1 MEALLSQF
9 TFLSDQALQG
19 NKNFDPSAMED
30 LMKLFEIESYKA
42 WAALELVEEKQVKG
56 AEITM
61 PIFSFDQM
69 GLKDDLLHGI
79 YNYGFEK
86 PSAIQQR
93 AVMPIINGRDPN
105 LVPEKTSM
113 IALTVCQVVDTA
125 SREYL
130 KKAAIATQCAWRG
143 RVAHKEL
150 WKLKMAARKTGAL
163 QAAKNKLEKQVE
175 ELTWRLQLEKRM
187 RDTNY
192 ILTELAKSAQNLVKR
207 ENWNCSHRIVYKIS
221 EERLKQALDA
231 ESKIVQLKTV
241 MHSLEEKIS
250 DIESENQHVTAEGTA
265 LVQQAEDAV
274 SNYVNFVVVLLHPIF

>member
-93 AVMPIINGRDPN
+93 AIMPIINGRD
-105 LVPEKTSM
+105 
-113 IALTVCQVVDTA
+113 
-125 SREYL
+125 L
-130 KKAAIATQCAWRG
+130 KKVAIATQCAQRG
-143 RVAHKEL
+143 RVARKEL
-150 WKLKMAARKTGAL
+150 RKLKMAARETGAL

-207 ENWNCSHRIVYKIS
+207 ENWSCSHRIVYKIS

-265 LVQQAEDAV
+265 SVQQAEDVV
-274 SNYVNFVVVLLHPIF
+274 SNYVNFVVVLLHPIL